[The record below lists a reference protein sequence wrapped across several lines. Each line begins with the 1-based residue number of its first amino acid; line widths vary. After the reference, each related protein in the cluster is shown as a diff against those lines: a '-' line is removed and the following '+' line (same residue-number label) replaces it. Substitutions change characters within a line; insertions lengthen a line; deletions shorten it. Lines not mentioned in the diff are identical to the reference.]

1 MKTAEQQV
9 ICVSKYPKVGC
20 PAVHVQLELHL
31 YFVMYQGVD
40 THCISSRAEC
50 TKAASA
56 QRSQHLK
63 AAWHKHSN
71 TSSLQLVHVIL
82 IPYNIVS
89 SLKAQFQWVLCT
101 AEQSEN
107 KGGDLVTD
115 LAQGNNR
122 TSLTVTVPTELRAS
136 TARAMVVIS
145 LALQ

>member
-1 MKTAEQQV
+1 MLTPTASPPEL
-9 ICVSKYPKVGC
+9 SAPK
-20 PAVHVQLELHL
+20 
-31 YFVMYQGVD
+31 
-40 THCISSRAEC
+40 
-50 TKAASA
+50 
-56 QRSQHLK
+56 QHQHNVL
-63 AAWHKHSN
+63 N
-71 TSSLQLVHVIL
+71 TSSLQLVHVIFR
-82 IPYNIVS
+82 PYNIVS

-115 LAQGNNR
+115 LAQGNNW